1 VTPAICLGCPRDS
14 RRESGRWANN
24 SSRAT
29 SHEPRGMPSTQ
40 IQSISQELLCL
51 PLGQSV
57 KKFLDYLIVE
67 AGLSNNTVLAY
78 GRDLKGFLKYCK
90 SNKISRLQEIKP
102 PLIQNYLRI
111 LAQEPKNTSSRECEL
126 DPSCV
131 PSTSLGAG
139 VRDASCEKHTQYAI
153 RNTKYKNK
161 WEPKAGSSIKR
172 CLVAIRMF
180 LRFARLTGL
189 VENDLAGLLESPKIW
204 QKLPCV
210 CNKQQVINLL
220 NAPCPDEPFYLR
232 DKAMLELLYAT
243 GIRASELSNL
253 KTSDL
258 NLNIGYLRCVGKGN
272 RERVIPIG
280 KAAITAAIEYLTNLR
295 PRLAKPFS
303 ADFLLL
309 SRTGRPIS
317 RIEIWRLVKKYA
329 MRAGMP
335 RNLTVHTLRHCFATH
350 LLAGGA
356 DLRSVQEMLG
366 HVDIATT
373 QIYTHVD
380 HERLKKIHKEFHP
393 RP

>member
-1 VTPAICLGCPRDS
+1 
-14 RRESGRWANN
+14 
-24 SSRAT
+24 
-29 SHEPRGMPSTQ
+29 MPSTQ
-40 IQSISQELLCL
+40 IQSISQELPSL
-51 PLGQSV
+51 PLGRSV

-90 SNKISRLQEIKP
+90 SNKISQLQQIKP
-102 PLIQNYLRI
+102 ALIQDYLRI
-111 LAQEPKNTSSRECEL
+111 LTQGPK
-126 DPSCV
+126 
-131 PSTSLGAG
+131 STSLRG
-139 VRDASCEKHTQYAI
+139 CELTTA
-153 RNTKYKNK
+153 
-161 WEPKAGSSIKR
+161 KAGSSIKR

-180 LRFARLTGL
+180 LRFAKLTGL
-189 VENDLAGLLESPKIW
+189 IEDDLAEMLESPKIW

-210 CNKQQVINLL
+210 CSKQQVIDLL

-232 DKAMLELLYAT
+232 DKVMLELLYAT
-243 GIRASELSNL
+243 GIRAGEVAGL

-258 NLNIGYLRCVGKGN
+258 NLNIGYLRCLGKGN

-280 KAAITAAIEYLTNLR
+280 KVAIAATVEYLTILR
-295 PRLAKPFS
+295 PTLARPFS

-309 SRTGRPIS
+309 SRTGRPMS

-329 MRAGMP
+329 IRASMP

-380 HERLKKIHKEFHP
+380 KERLRKIHKEFHP